1 MRKRVGYKQVATDE
15 VEDEPMTADKV
26 AEANGMVY
34 SDGIWVK
41 PGIEAALRNQKMDY
55 KKARENVLKAT
66 LQRELEE
73 CKERER
79 RTEIASWEQIK
90 CGLIVFVIVIL
101 FIVGVVMSLP
111 HDFHHHYAAS
121 SAKYNKHKADILEH
135 VGNAYNHYKK
145 SRRL

>member
-15 VEDEPMTADKV
+15 EEDEPMTADKV

-90 CGLIVFVIVIL
+90 CGLIVFVIVL
-101 FIVGVVMSLP
+101 L
-111 HDFHHHYAAS
+111 AAS
-121 SAKYNKHKADILEH
+121 CMATATLP
-135 VGNAYNHYKK
+135 VGCACARTRAH
-145 SRRL
+145 RRAHF